1 MLLLHLFEAQKVALL
16 IFSAPT
22 KNRIKC
28 YPNIGKH
35 LRICYLIS
43 GSCFTNNGP
52 SAEHW
57 CQLPFS
63 YKGRTYST
71 CTYEESFDGRPWC
84 SVKVDDKGHHVENE
98 GNWGYCNDFCPIDFK
113 GSLHLFLYPYMIE

>member
-1 MLLLHLFEAQKVALL
+1 MLSKYWKAFED
-16 IFSAPT
+16 F
-22 KNRIKC
+22 
-28 YPNIGKH
+28 
-35 LRICYLIS
+35 YLIL

-57 CQLPFS
+57 CQLPFT
-63 YKGRTYST
+63 YKGKTYST

-84 SVKVDDKGHHVENE
+84 SVKVDDMGHHVENE

-113 GSLHLFLYPYMIE
+113 GNLHLFLYPYMIE